1 MGDKVHAKIS
11 LFVETLILI
20 EVKMCRRMK
29 DCNNRSFYVARSKH
43 TCVLC
48 EDLNIVWV
56 KE

>member
-1 MGDKVHAKIS
+1 MHKVYTKITF
-11 LFVETLILI
+11 FVETFILI
-20 EVKMCRRMK
+20 EVKVCRRMK
-29 DCNNRSFYVARSKH
+29 DCNNRSCYVARSND

>member
-1 MGDKVHAKIS
+1 MDKVYAKITF
-11 LFVETLILI
+11 FVETFILI
-20 EVKMCRRMK
+20 EVKVCRRMK
-29 DCNNRSFYVARSKH
+29 DCNNRSFYVGHSKH